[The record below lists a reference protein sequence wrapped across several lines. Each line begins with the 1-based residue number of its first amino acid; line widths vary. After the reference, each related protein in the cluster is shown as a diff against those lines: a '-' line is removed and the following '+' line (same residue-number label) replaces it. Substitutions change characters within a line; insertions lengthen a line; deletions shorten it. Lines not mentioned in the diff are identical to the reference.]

1 MAKTGPQDTRD
12 ALRLLGE
19 EFKRRAREPNIHG
32 YEPHYKQN
40 DFHSCGYF
48 KPVKGT
54 LGVSEYVAK
63 ISANIDLKK
72 IRLYIGGNRS
82 GKTVG
87 GIVEDIWWVTKTHPY
102 IDIEAIWPEPIRGR
116 IVTTD
121 FAKGW
126 HEIIR
131 PVLAR
136 WIPLSYLKGHSWTTA
151 WDKENKIL
159 SFDNG
164 GTIEIM
170 THEQDLEKFAGTS
183 RHFIHFDE
191 ECSFDIYKECLARLI
206 DTGGSAWMTMTPI
219 EGMTWVF
226 DTLYERGLD
235 QDDPQIHVVE
245 VDMYDNP
252 FVSDAEK
259 DSITSLYDENEIQIR
274 VHGKFVRRGGLIYP
288 DFNEKLHIIE
298 SQIPS
303 KDYLWIASM
312 DHGLNAPTAFLWHAI
327 NFEGR
332 VVTFKEH
339 FKRDWIVSQ
348 HAARV
353 KEINKQLGREPDYYV
368 GDPSIRNR
376 TPNSGVSVFE
386 EYVKHD
392 IVIRHDDYLNDVSAG
407 IGRVTAYLRTID
419 KEIDGTETPYWLI
432 TKDCEKLI
440 WEMKRYRWRT
450 FISKKSEANN
460 NVQEQP
466 VKKDDHACDAS
477 RYMFMSRPD
486 LKAIKVLHQQP
497 WAYDEIGYAKI
508 YSSTDKKKDIDF
520 DSAPRQN
527 TQWSREYAMPEGDT
541 EWVTEEYMGADW

>member
-1 MAKTGPQDTRD
+1 
-12 ALRLLGE
+12 
-19 EFKRRAREPNIHG
+19 
-32 YEPHYKQN
+32 
-40 DFHSCGYF
+40 
-48 KPVKGT
+48 
-54 LGVSEYVAK
+54 
-63 ISANIDLKK
+63 
-72 IRLYIGGNRS
+72 
-82 GKTVG
+82 
-87 GIVEDIWWVTKTHPY
+87 
-102 IDIEAIWPEPIRGR
+102 
-116 IVTTD
+116 
-121 FAKGW
+121 
-126 HEIIR
+126 
-131 PVLAR
+131 
-136 WIPLSYLKGHSWTTA
+136 
-151 WDKENKIL
+151 
-159 SFDNG
+159 
-164 GTIEIM
+164 
-170 THEQDLEKFAGTS
+170 
-183 RHFIHFDE
+183 
-191 ECSFDIYKECLARLI
+191 
-206 DTGGSAWMTMTPI
+206 MTPI

-339 FKRDWIVSQ
+339 YKRDWIVSQ
-348 HAARV
+348 HAARI

-419 KEIDGTETPYWLI
+419 REVDGTETPYWLI

-460 NVQEQP
+460 NVQ
-466 VKKDDHACDAS
+466 
-477 RYMFMSRPD
+477 
-486 LKAIKVLHQQP
+486 
-497 WAYDEIGYAKI
+497 
-508 YSSTDKKKDIDF
+508 
-520 DSAPRQN
+520 
-527 TQWSREYAMPEGDT
+527 
-541 EWVTEEYMGADW
+541 